1 MKPSAVLSSVLLL
14 AATTSAWPS
23 MLSNP
28 VDALKRE
35 IAPLLIQRQDDS
47 STSASSERSSEVKE
61 SATTKSGDSSET
73 GSRTEASP
81 SATPT
86 GDNNND
92 DDNQDNE
99 ESSSSGS
106 SGSSDTAKNTGTA
119 KSSGSQSG
127 SATGSQSGTKTTS
140 KSSSAT
146 VFDPRNP
153 AGGASM
159 ITPDAMSP
167 ASYYK
172 INDYVTFVW
181 NYTSL
186 SRDPKFVDVLATC
199 TANNALYTIAAN
211 ETFEQTQSI
220 VWDTGNYQA
229 TGTIPLLTETYTLIV
244 HDAAKD
250 VSATASPGYLGTW
263 KGYQFA
269 MYEPQPYTPIADY
282 VCATCSSAMSL
293 MERQTYG
300 FLFSMVG
307 VTVLTFGWFTGAVG
321 LW

>member
-28 VDALKRE
+28 VDAFKRE

-47 STSASSERSSEVKE
+47 SSSASSQRSSEVKE
-61 SATTKSGDSSET
+61 STTSKLGDSSSET

-92 DDNQDNE
+92 NDNKDNE
-99 ESSSSGS
+99 ESSS

-140 KSSSAT
+140 KSSSAS
-146 VFDPRNP
+146 VFDPRMP

-293 MERQTYG
+293 MEKQTYG

-307 VTVLTFGWFTGAVG
+307 VTIFTFGWFTGAVG

>member
-1 MKPSAVLSSVLLL
+1 
-14 AATTSAWPS
+14 
-23 MLSNP
+23 
-28 VDALKRE
+28 
-35 IAPLLIQRQDDS
+35 
-47 STSASSERSSEVKE
+47 
-61 SATTKSGDSSET
+61 
-73 GSRTEASP
+73 
-81 SATPT
+81 
-86 GDNNND
+86 
-92 DDNQDNE
+92 
-99 ESSSSGS
+99 
-106 SGSSDTAKNTGTA
+106 
-119 KSSGSQSG
+119 
-127 SATGSQSGTKTTS
+127 
-140 KSSSAT
+140 
-146 VFDPRNP
+146 
-153 AGGASM
+153 
-159 ITPDAMSP
+159 MSP

-282 VCATCSSAMSL
+282 VCATCSNAMSL
-293 MERQTYG
+293 MEKQTYS

>member
-86 GDNNND
+86 GDDNND

-99 ESSSSGS
+99 ESSSSG
-106 SGSSDTAKNTGTA
+106 TAKNTGTA

-263 KGYQFA
+263 KNFQFA

-282 VCATCSSAMSL
+282 VCATCSGAMSL

-300 FLFSMVG
+300 FLFSMIG
-307 VTVLTFGWFTGAVG
+307 VTVLTFGWFTGAAG